1 MYAWQNLSVLY
12 GQMPLCLFAFDSS
25 NVNSWTHPAWPAP
38 VRTHLLYRFEI
49 RQTTTRFGIYD
60 TDVNKKQ
67 SRQFETNQNAFYHD
81 NSEKIQ
87 ITLSHGGFDLL
98 ESSWASGPDTFTI
111 QVLFER
117 FSKWVLPCFQ
127 HLPIQIQLGKHSA
140 GVGFL
145 MVPGYWLSSFII
157 FNPSQHTVSESQ
169 HSQLFSPPAVLRAE
183 CPAAQLHHPEGPCDR
198 SQSQHEIRGEW
209 ERKDMAMT
217 GNGLI

>member
-1 MYAWQNLSVLY
+1 MYAWQNLSVLF
-12 GQMPLCLFAFDSS
+12 GQMLLCLFAFDSS

-38 VRTHLLYRFEI
+38 VRKHLLYRFEI
-49 RQTTTRFGIYD
+49 RQMTTRFGIYD

-87 ITLSHGGFDLL
+87 IALSHGGFDLL
-98 ESSWASGPDTFTI
+98 ESSLASGPDTFTI

-140 GVGFL
+140 GVGFR
-145 MVPGYWLSSFII
+145 MVPGYWLSSFI
-157 FNPSQHTVSESQ
+157 FNPSQHISTFPTV
-169 HSQLFSPPAVLRAE
+169 FPPAVLRAE

-198 SQSQHEIRGEW
+198 SQHEIRGEW